1 MLAPQ
6 RQTREA
12 EPKLKHLIHPSSYR
26 AALSLTLLAATAQQ
40 PAPPTPLA
48 DAKQQLA
55 QHHFAEARQ
64 MYDTYLHTHP
74 GSIEAQLG
82 LADVELGLHHYQTAE
97 LQYRALVAA
106 QPQLWIAHKNLV
118 IVEAALG
125 RWSEFDRER
134 ALLHDARLRGAP
146 GIDKHETDVI
156 DTFDVHGK
164 HWIVREYD
172 DLAGRSLTRYNFEHF
187 SPDGRVAEYIS
198 LESTQAAQQALQNH
212 DVAVV
217 GAEPKA
223 PAPVADFTLNF
234 YTGKTH
240 GTIARYP
247 HGEPTYETARSAVI
261 RWLRH

>member
-1 MLAPQ
+1 M
-6 RQTREA
+6 
-12 EPKLKHLIHPSSYR
+12 KHTLHPSPCHATFWLGLFAA
-26 AALSLTLLAATAQQ
+26 AALAAQQ

-48 DAKQQLA
+48 DARQQLA
-55 QHHFAEARQ
+55 QHHFAEATHIYQ
-64 MYDTYLHTHP
+64 AYLRTHP
-74 GSIEAQLG
+74 NNPEAQLG
-82 LADVELGLHHYQTAE
+82 LADVELGLHHYQSAE
-97 LQYRALVAA
+97 LQYRSLVAA

-146 GIDKHETDVI
+146 GIDTHESDVI
-156 DTFDVHGK
+156 DTFDLRGK

-172 DLAGRSLTRYNFEHF
+172 DLAGRSLTRYNFEQF
-187 SPDGRVAEYIS
+187 APDGRVAEYIS

-217 GAEPKA
+217 GADPKA
-223 PAPVADFTLNF
+223 PTPITDFTLNF

-247 HGEPTYETARSAVI
+247 KGEPTYETTRAAVL
-261 RWLRH
+261 RWLQHTH

>member
-1 MLAPQ
+1 MKRPVHPYPRRTKLCLALFVA
-6 RQTREA
+6 T
-12 EPKLKHLIHPSSYR
+12 
-26 AALSLTLLAATAQQ
+26 ALTAQQ

-55 QHHFAEARQ
+55 QHHFATAKQ

-74 GSIEAQLG
+74 NSVEAQLG
-82 LADVELGLHHYQTAE
+82 LADVELGLHHYQSAE
-97 LQYRALVAA
+97 LRYRALVAA

-134 ALLHDARLRGAP
+134 ALLHDARLRRAP
-146 GIDKHETDVI
+146 GIDTHETDVI
-156 DTFDVHGK
+156 DTFDLHGK

-172 DLAGRSLTRYNFEHF
+172 DLAGRSLTRYNFEQF
-187 SPDGRVAEYIS
+187 APDGRVAEYIS
-198 LESTQAAQQALQNH
+198 LESAQAAQQALQNH
-212 DVAVV
+212 DAAVV
-217 GAEPKA
+217 GTDPKA
-223 PAPVADFTLNF
+223 PTPVTDFALNF

-247 HGEPTYETARSAVI
+247 HGEPTYETTRAAVL
-261 RWLRH
+261 RWLQHPH